1 MVWFFYELWF
11 KLKFGSLA
19 PLNMLNLT
27 IMFILF
33 RTAKTHFWAN
43 LVQKIKTVSLR
54 RKLIPR
60 LVSICKMCWYQNLQK
75 FVTEIFKVK
84 IDLSPELMNDT
95 FEFIKKRNS
104 LRYFSIIVNVGIFI
118 Q

>member
-1 MVWFFYELWF
+1 M
-11 KLKFGSLA
+11 
-19 PLNMLNLT
+19 
-27 IMFILF
+27 
-33 RTAKTHFWAN
+33 R
-43 LVQKIKTVSLR
+43 
-54 RKLIPR
+54 
-60 LVSICKMCWYQNLQK
+60 WYQNLPK